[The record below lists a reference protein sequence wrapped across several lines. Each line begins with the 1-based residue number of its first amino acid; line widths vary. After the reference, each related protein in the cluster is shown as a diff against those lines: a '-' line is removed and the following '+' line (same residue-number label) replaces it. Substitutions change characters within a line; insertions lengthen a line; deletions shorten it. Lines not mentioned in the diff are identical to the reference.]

1 MDHTLRVSEVR
12 RQLHR
17 LLESLRQQ
25 PERRYQ
31 IMVHGV
37 VVGQLIAAPSLGTPG
52 AAARALLRLSRQ
64 APRRTRRGP
73 TRVSEEHDR
82 YLYAPRRERA

>member
-1 MDHTLRVSEVR
+1 MEQTLRVSDVR

-17 LLESLRQQ
+17 LLASLRQQ

-31 IMVHGV
+31 IVVHGT
-37 VVGQLIAAPSLGTPG
+37 VVGQLIAAPSIGTPG

-64 APRRTRRGP
+64 APRRARRHP
-73 TRVSEEHDR
+73 SRISEEHDR
-82 YLYAPRRERA
+82 YLYAPRRSRG